1 MARRTTLAGPFCW
14 ADDQLRV
21 ACQWPLQFPL
31 DSLALQRPAPEW
43 PPSRP
48 LPVATELPAE
58 ILTATPPPRPTLP
71 DTVAAPADEIR
82 PAATRKG

>member
-1 MARRTTLAGPFCW
+1 LLDG
-14 ADDQLRV
+14 DQLRV
-21 ACQWPLQFPL
+21 ACQWPLQLPD
-31 DSLALQRPAPEW
+31 DSLALHRPAPEL

-48 LPVATELPAE
+48 LPVATDPPAE

-71 DTVAAPADEIR
+71 ETVAAPAEEIR